1 MNSTLIKAAIAAGP
15 VSLLFFYSA
24 LAFLREKTL
33 GSFLQLVGAA
43 SLAVVILSHVC
54 EALQLLSS
62 MGWGAEHSA
71 GHYLDLSSAIVGL
84 TWLPLGYLLQ
94 RLARK
99 RCKRSLFC

>member
-24 LAFLREKTL
+24 LAFHREKTI